1 MLHRNF
7 RASRGFIYTG
17 FPDFGKLPLGL
28 CRDIRRK
35 GEEHAPYCIFWETSW
50 ESVGVEEGS

>member
-1 MLHRNF
+1 MLHRNL

-28 CRDIRRK
+28 CTDIRRE
-35 GEEHAPYCIFWETSW
+35 GEENAHYCIYWEHH
-50 ESVGVEEGS
+50 GDM